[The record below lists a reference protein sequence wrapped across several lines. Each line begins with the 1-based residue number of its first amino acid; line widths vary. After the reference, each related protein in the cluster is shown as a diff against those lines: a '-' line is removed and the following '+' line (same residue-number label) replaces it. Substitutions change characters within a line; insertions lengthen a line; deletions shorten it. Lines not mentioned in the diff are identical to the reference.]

1 MARSQFE
8 EALLTHKSL
17 VLGWMRDFSQQSNV
31 NVHELSGGLHTGGL
45 SDAQAP
51 QFLKVDGSRQLSGN
65 LSVLDGVT
73 IDGVDLSAHA
83 ASVNAHHEPVTILDT
98 ATIDLSLSGQ
108 QISGSVIQSALD
120 HGSIGG
126 LGDDDHTHYFNTTRH
141 TLLVHTNLGLT
152 PNTRQIIS
160 GNGLSGGGDLSADRT
175 LAVGAGTGISVSADD
190 VGIDLAA
197 NLIWTGNHVFQGGL
211 STRHLL
217 PELTDT
223 YDLGSS
229 VLLWRKGW
237 LSELDTVLFAQ
248 NSVTLLGGWLLI
260 SKDEGALVG
269 DVLIADTTI
278 DFGKAMTVGDFI
290 LLRSSLQMEYIQVG
304 AVVTGTIYN
313 VTRNLDGSG
322 ANDWAGGTPFAVL
335 GASGNGRIEL
345 NAYDTPRISII
356 EQGATYNAQ
365 TERIRIGDL
374 AAWQGAGFTGYGIAI
389 GNYSGGES
397 LVYSP
402 TGGLEVRGTIK
413 ADDGYLKNLTVQGLL
428 NLSTAGELRAGDTT
442 NGLRFGYL
450 SDGYYLRGIGGGTTQ
465 VEIRAS
471 DGKLYAG
478 GGKVIIDGE
487 GIKFGKYSTEFM
499 ASLDHRGINL
509 SAMDMT
515 SDPGGPL
522 PNETGSNINWLNSS
536 DYLQTEIPVAAK
548 IQSKVYY
555 NGGLSSQLYTT
566 IKGDLS
572 SHFQIN
578 AQKVSDINYN
588 TIIAEGKMHLSYGS
602 GSFLVRQFY
611 TGAPTKVFEY
621 GLMLEGDR
629 TVRLIGEKIYFEGA
643 MPTWSSISLG
653 QYNYEVGTYT
663 PLTTTS
669 FKVSG
674 LILDHSY
681 TFLPGTRLKIVQNT
695 TKYFYVTS
703 SSYSSGTQETT
714 VNVIGITG
722 STISTGEAIYSVSIS
737 YGGVAE
743 GLPAIDTSAVSMVI
757 GDGVNVITNGSLVRV
772 PVPFDM
778 QIDRYHISAANT
790 PASAAITLQYYN
802 GTSWISLISHS
813 GISSTSV
820 HGTPTAQALQMN
832 TSSAHRLLLYTVT
845 DNGGAKQLTLTLTYR
860 KTGPSY

>member
-126 LGDDDHTHYFNTTRH
+126 LGDDDHTQYFNTTRH

-175 LAVGAGTGISVSADD
+175 LAVGAGTGISVGADS

-197 NLIWTGNHVFQGGL
+197 NLTWTGNHVFQGGL

-269 DVLIADTTI
+269 DVLAADTTI
-278 DFGKAMTVGDFI
+278 DFGKSMTVGDFV
-290 LLRSSLQMEYIQVG
+290 LMRASLKMEYMQVG
-304 AVVTGTIYN
+304 ALISGTTYN

-335 GASGNGRIEL
+335 GTTGNGRIEL
-345 NAYDTPRISII
+345 NAYDTPRISIL
-356 EQGATYNAQ
+356 EQGSTYNAQ

-374 AAWQGAGFTGYGIAI
+374 VNWQSAGFSGYGIAI

-413 ADDGYLKNLTVQGLL
+413 ADDGYLQNLTVQGLL
-428 NLSTAGELRAGDTT
+428 NLSTSGELRAGTTT

-487 GIKFGKYSTEFM
+487 GIKFGKYLTEFM
-499 ASLDHRGINL
+499 GLLDHRGINL
-509 SAMDMT
+509 SAVDMT
-515 SDPGGPL
+515 SDPSGML

-536 DYLQTEIPVAAK
+536 NYLQTEIPVAAK

-555 NGGLSSQLYTT
+555 YGGLSSQLYTT

-572 SHFQIN
+572 SVYEVK

-588 TIIAEGKMHLSYGS
+588 TVIAEGKMQLTYSHAN
-602 GSFLVRQFY
+602 FLVRQFY
-611 TGAPTKVFEY
+611 SGAPTKVFEY
-621 GLMLEGDR
+621 GLNMEGDR
-629 TVRLIGEKIYFEGA
+629 TVRLVGEKISFEGA

-653 QYNYEVGTYT
+653 LYNYEVGAYT

-681 TFLPGTRLKIVQNT
+681 TFLPGTRLRIVQNT

-703 SSYSSGTQETT
+703 SSYSSATQETT
-714 VNVIGITG
+714 VNVTGIGG
-722 STISTGEAIYSVSIS
+722 SAISTSEAIYNVFIN
-737 YGGVAE
+737 YGGVAK
-743 GLPAIDTSAVSMVI
+743 GLPGASTYVPLTTPILVTNSTTEGTFHYTTTSYGIPSGAKAVSLYSGGRWSTANNAYFNAAFYYNSTSIAFASYNAV
-757 GDGVNVITNGSLVRV
+757 
-772 PVPFDM
+772 
-778 QIDRYHISAANT
+778 AANM
-790 PASAAITLQYYN
+790 N
-802 GTSWISLISHS
+802 GTFNAMVPLDSSGRFTHKMVGNMVVQYIYITGYWI
-813 GISSTSV
+813 
-820 HGTPTAQALQMN
+820 
-832 TSSAHRLLLYTVT
+832 
-845 DNGGAKQLTLTLTYR
+845 
-860 KTGPSY
+860 

>member
-1 MARSQFE
+1 MGRSQFE

-17 VLGWMRDFSQQSNV
+17 ILGWMRDFSQQSNV

-126 LGDDDHTHYFNTTRH
+126 LGDDDHTQYFNTTRH

-175 LAVGAGTGISVSADD
+175 LAVGAGTGISVGADS

-197 NLIWTGNHVFQGGL
+197 NLTWTGNHVFQGGL

-269 DVLIADTTI
+269 DVLAADTTI
-278 DFGKAMTVGDFI
+278 DFGKSMTVGDFV
-290 LLRSSLQMEYIQVG
+290 LMRASLKMEYMQVG
-304 AVVTGTIYN
+304 AVVSGTIYN

-335 GASGNGRIEL
+335 GTTGNGRIEL

-402 TGGLEVRGTIK
+402 GGGLEVRGTIK
-413 ADDGYLKNLTVQGLL
+413 ADDGYLQNLTVQGLL
-428 NLSTAGELRAGDTT
+428 NLSTSGELRAGTTT

-478 GGKVIIDGE
+478 DGAVTIDE
-487 GIKFGKYSTEFM
+487 
-499 ASLDHRGINL
+499 A
-509 SAMDMT
+509 
-515 SDPGGPL
+515 
-522 PNETGSNINWLNSS
+522 
-536 DYLQTEIPVAAK
+536 
-548 IQSKVYY
+548 
-555 NGGLSSQLYTT
+555 GLSY
-566 IKGDLS
+566 
-572 SHFQIN
+572 
-578 AQKVSDINYN
+578 
-588 TIIAEGKMHLSYGS
+588 YGS
-602 GSFLVRQFY
+602 GSSESSRTIQWYDTSNGNRLTGYIYSDYGGGGGVGTTMVLAIKNTGDPWSYPLASLIADDKTASLDVRLVVGATDGGIIYATHKIWGAGNIRTDGNFISYKNSTEY
-611 TGAPTKVFEY
+611 TGYIFVPLT
-621 GLMLEGDR
+621 
-629 TVRLIGEKIYFEGA
+629 
-643 MPTWSSISLG
+643 
-653 QYNYEVGTYT
+653 T
-663 PLTTTS
+663 PLTSTS
-669 FKVSG
+669 YNGDDTISV
-674 LILDHSY
+674 
-681 TFLPGTRLKIVQNT
+681 GTRT
-695 TKYFYVTS
+695 
-703 SSYSSGTQETT
+703 
-714 VNVIGITG
+714 
-722 STISTGEAIYSVSIS
+722 
-737 YGGVAE
+737 
-743 GLPAIDTSAVSMVI
+743 IDTSSVFGAPVGIKAALVYVRAKWASAGDYYLIVRPGGGGATTDVDVI
-757 GDGVNVITNGSLVRV
+757 RGSTTYYDDMTVLVPCDANGDFDIVVGGANATNVIIKIFG
-772 PVPFDM
+772 
-778 QIDRYHISAANT
+778 Y
-790 PASAAITLQYYN
+790 
-802 GTSWISLISHS
+802 WI
-813 GISSTSV
+813 
-820 HGTPTAQALQMN
+820 
-832 TSSAHRLLLYTVT
+832 
-845 DNGGAKQLTLTLTYR
+845 
-860 KTGPSY
+860 